1 MKLFLLYKKLYDL
14 AYIYLKGTI
23 PYARRKG
30 VKVGEGCRIY
40 ITQWGSEPFLISIG
54 DRVTITSGVRLI
66 THDGSTWLI
75 RDEKSERYQKYLPIS
90 IGSDVFIG
98 LNTLIMPGVTIGNNV
113 VIGAGSVVT
122 KNIPDNSVAVGNPA
136 RVIST
141 YDALDKKIRAT
152 CIHNSEIQHIVDYQ
166 ERVNLAIKLFKEKNS
181 EPK

>member
-1 MKLFLLYKKLYDL
+1 MQFFKKIYDL
-14 AYIYLKGTI
+14 IYLYIKGSI
-23 PYARRKG
+23 PYARKKG
-30 VKVGEGCRIY
+30 VKIGENCRIY

-75 RDEKSERYQKYLPIS
+75 RDLEGNRYQKYLPIS

-98 LNTLIMPGVTIGNNV
+98 INTIVMPGVTIGNHV

-122 KNIPDNSVAVGNPA
+122 RDIPDNSVAVGNPA

-141 YDALDKKIRAT
+141 YESLDEKIRKT
-152 CIHNSEIQHIVDYQ
+152 CVHNSEICHITDY
-166 ERVNLAIKLFKEKNS
+166 EEKVYLAIKLFENKN
-181 EPK
+181 K